1 MLKKITVEEAVML
14 IIKKE
19 TGRLYV
25 KQKYSGDFCH
35 SFSHVRDT
43 NISLKQ
49 VHAQEFW
56 LMTDDE

>member
-14 IIKKE
+14 IAKKE

-25 KQKYSGDFCH
+25 KEKYNGDFCH
-35 SFSHVRDT
+35 SFSHFRDT
-43 NISLKQ
+43 KILLRQ
-49 VHAQEFW
+49 VSCQEFW